1 MCGLC
6 GSFGSEAHWSDG
18 VADPARTPTADRIRR
33 AAVAN
38 ETLALYGLS
47 VREWGGRFTLSS
59 RTGKV
64 AVVDTLG
71 AVWPA
76 AEKLTRRDCDPLD
89 EVVLARLKSQCL
101 E

>member
-18 VADPARTPTADRIRR
+18 VADPALTPTAERHRR

-38 ETLALYGLS
+38 ETLALYGLG

-76 AEKLTRRDCDPLD
+76 AEKLIRRDCDPLD
-89 EVVLARLKSQCL
+89 PAVIAAL
-101 E
+101 ER